1 VNTIKTLREIIE
13 RRQQVSRDLRCGVTD
28 SWWDG
33 HYSGQHRAYQ
43 ELIEILE
50 QHGFDLDVVVIK

>member
-1 VNTIKTLREIIE
+1 MRTLRQIIE
-13 RRQQVSRDLRCGVTD
+13 RRQQISRDLRCGVTD

-33 HYSGQHRAYQ
+33 QYSGQHRAYQ

-50 QHGFDLDVVVIK
+50 QHWFDLDVVVIK